1 MVMNKSRDMQKELK
15 DLGIISLDCVGEL
28 TQTSVFAIID
38 SVKEDNAKTNTNAEW
53 EHINMLEKQKALR
66 IQGDNHQ

>member
-1 MVMNKSRDMQKELK
+1 MNKSRDMQKELN

-28 TQTSVFAIID
+28 TQKSVFAIID
-38 SVKEDNAKTNTNAEW
+38 SIKEDNAKTSAKAEW
-53 EHINMLEKQKALR
+53 EHINTLEKQKTLR